1 MVVEHAGAVQQRL
14 GEPERAPR
22 IARHEHAL
30 GDRFVGAQVHEWA
43 FHEPPMELDSVAIM
57 SKDKKK
63 KKDEAPEAEPA
74 PGAGGDPFEGL
85 RAVFERTFKESAGS
99 TRDRAQGIFEELA
112 SAAGRVR
119 ETVDDLRAAE
129 DLRGL
134 RSELEFLARRVS
146 ALELRRPSRTPARTL
161 EPLPVQRTVP
171 VPAAPPADKLPAPK
185 AAPRRRAAASGSRTT
200 TRAKAGTTRAKAT
213 GTRATTAAPKTPRT
227 RRKPPAA
234 DDAAPGRS

>member
-1 MVVEHAGAVQQRL
+1 
-14 GEPERAPR
+14 
-22 IARHEHAL
+22 
-30 GDRFVGAQVHEWA
+30 
-43 FHEPPMELDSVAIM
+43 MELDSVAIM

-99 TRDRAQGIFEELA
+99 TRDRAQGIFEEVA
-112 SAAGRVR
+112 SAAGRFR

-171 VPAAPPADKLPAPK
+171 VPAAPPADKLSAPQ
-185 AAPRRRAAASGSRTT
+185 AAPRRRAAVSGSRTT

-213 GTRATTAAPKTPRT
+213 GTRAKTARKTPRT
-227 RRKPPAA
+227 PRKPAA
-234 DDAAPGRS
+234 PDDAAPGRS

>member
-74 PGAGGDPFEGL
+74 PGVGSDPFEGL

-99 TRDRAQGIFEELA
+99 TRDRAQGIFEEVA
-112 SAAGRVR
+112 SAAGRFR

-171 VPAAPPADKLPAPK
+171 VPAAPPADKLPRRR
-185 AAPRRRAAASGSRTT
+185 RRRAAGRPRRAAGRPRGRRRARPAPRPQARAPSPSRRRPTQ
-200 TRAKAGTTRAKAT
+200 GPQ
-213 GTRATTAAPKTPRT
+213 AAR
-227 RRKPPAA
+227 A